1 MLYFDFMLMI
11 NVVPYLNCV
20 HYLSYHVINVFFG
33 GFQTQKMENG
43 SMVDFIFQCVFFVLI
58 SKMDK
63 N

>member
-33 GFQTQKMENG
+33 GFQTQKNG
-43 SMVDFIFQCVFFVLI
+43 EWIDG
-58 SKMDK
+58 
-63 N
+63 